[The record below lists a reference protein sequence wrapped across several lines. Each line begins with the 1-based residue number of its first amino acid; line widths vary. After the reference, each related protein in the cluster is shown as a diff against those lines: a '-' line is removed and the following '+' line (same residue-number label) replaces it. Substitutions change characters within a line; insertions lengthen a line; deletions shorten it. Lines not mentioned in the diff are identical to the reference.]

1 MNNLKRLSAA
11 VVLTFVL
18 GVSVFAGQISTPPCA
33 PPEPGQI
40 STPPC
45 AWAQPVPDDSATPG
59 QISTPPAS
67 NTVDMCLVAEAA
79 MKVLQSMLTVF

>member
-1 MNNLKRLSAA
+1 MNSLKKLSAA

-45 AWAQPVPDDSATPG
+45 ADAQPAPDDPATPG

-67 NTVDMCLVAEAA
+67 NTVDMYLVTEAA
-79 MKVLQSMLTVF
+79 MNVLQSMLTVF